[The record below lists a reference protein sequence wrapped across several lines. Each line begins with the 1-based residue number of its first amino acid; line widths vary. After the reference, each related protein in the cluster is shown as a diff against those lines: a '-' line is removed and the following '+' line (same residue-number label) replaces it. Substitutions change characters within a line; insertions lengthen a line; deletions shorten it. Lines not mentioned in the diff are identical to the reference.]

1 MARSLKR
8 LNLSHNRIVSLAPLG
23 EIADQ
28 SPLEVLDLIDNYI
41 GELSHIKALQK
52 FDNLKEVSFQKVGD
66 ESKGS
71 NPICDFHNYSDTVT
85 MFLHSVQK
93 IDGASKNQHQS
104 PSRNQN
110 RDIGYLS

>member
-1 MARSLKR
+1 MAKSLKR

-93 IDGASKNQHQS
+93 IDGASKN
-104 PSRNQN
+104 
-110 RDIGYLS
+110 